1 MTQVQSITD
10 DAKQQFTLTLPNG
23 ETAVLRLWY
32 VPLQLG
38 WFFSLAYKKFKVASM
53 RVTRNQ
59 NILDQFTGV
68 LPFGLGC
75 FTTEGQ
81 EPLLQQDFVAGN
93 AKLCLLDDADL
104 IALEGF
110 YGA

>member
-23 ETAVLRLWY
+23 ETAVLGLWY

-38 WFFSLAYKKFKVASM
+38 WFLSLSYKTFRVASM

-75 FTTEGQ
+75 FTNQGQ
-81 EPLLQQDFVAGN
+81 EPLLQQDFAAGN
-93 AKLCLLDDADL
+93 ANLYLLDEADL
-104 IALEGF
+104 VTLEGF